1 MKVFKR
7 IFAFLLAVGLLA
19 SLAACTEKT
28 PENSSKPS
36 NGGTQNGGSIQ
47 LPEDEF

>member
-7 IFAFLLAVGLLA
+7 IFAAFLAVGLFTA
-19 SLAACTEKT
+19 LAACTEKT